1 MINGLNSTNEA
12 SQITTKQN
20 FSSTQTTS
28 ALKNSSSAIASGS
41 ASAAANAAA
50 GGSSNN
56 QDHTGPEFNPNDICS
71 PHELIGWVDDVL
83 EKLEAKFSRIESD
96 VIERWPLL
104 GGCVEEDKAD
114 SGAHKETGRHPLG
127 LVALR
132 VAHMASPTP
141 ASVVRTMPVAHHHV
155 FDGFFADVDRTEDQE
170 EGLGEDAQGSQSCLP
185 VKKHPAGVFAAQGI
199 PEPVRTGVE
208 KQGMSGAQSVEDK
221 QIAEAGERETVG
233 LLAAQPEH
241 YAGGQRKGCNEDAEL
256 DDEA

>member
-1 MINGLNSTNEA
+1 MKQLQTITNKPKLSNSIENGFNLHSLPPLFVP
-12 SQITTKQN
+12 SPRRRR
-20 FSSTQTTS
+20 
-28 ALKNSSSAIASGS
+28 SG
-41 ASAAANAAA
+41 
-50 GGSSNN
+50 
-56 QDHTGPEFNPNDICS
+56 
-71 PHELIGWVDDVL
+71 
-83 EKLEAKFSRIESD
+83 
-96 VIERWPLL
+96 PLL

-155 FDGFFADVDRTEDQE
+155 FDGFFADVDRTEEQE

-208 KQGMSGAQSVEDK
+208 EQGMSGAQSVEDK

-233 LLAAQPEH
+233 LLAAQPERC
-241 YAGGQRKGCNEDAEL
+241 AGGQREGCDEDAEL